1 MKIVVDTTPLVAAAH
16 TGDSAHAMARTAMR
30 RLRRNA
36 VLPSPVLVEADHLI
50 RDRVGAVAARAF
62 LRAVARG
69 THDVKYMTAGLMRR
83 AAELDR
89 RYADLNLGYVDA
101 AVMAVAERH
110 GMPIFTFDFTDFR
123 ATESAHGPWRLAID
137 ERIYERELR
146 R

>member
-36 VLPSPVLVEADHLI
+36 
-50 RDRVGAVAARAF
+50 
-62 LRAVARG
+62 
-69 THDVKYMTAGLMRR
+69 
-83 AAELDR
+83 
-89 RYADLNLGYVDA
+89 
-101 AVMAVAERH
+101 
-110 GMPIFTFDFTDFR
+110 DFR